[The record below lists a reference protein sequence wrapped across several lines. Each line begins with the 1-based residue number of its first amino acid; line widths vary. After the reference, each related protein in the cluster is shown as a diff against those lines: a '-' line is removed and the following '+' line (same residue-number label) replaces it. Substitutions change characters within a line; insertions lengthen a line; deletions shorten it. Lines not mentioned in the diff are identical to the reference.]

1 MTNQSNNPR
10 EPYFLVLGKVVRPH
24 GIRGELRM
32 QIITRLPELFED
44 LDVVYLGSDK
54 FDRRSATRYKVTRL
68 RQERDVLLLAVDGM
82 TDRNMAES
90 LRGKF
95 VMIPLRDALPLEED
109 EIYLFEIVG
118 MSVYT
123 DTDEY
128 LGDVAEIMETGAN
141 DVYLLR
147 GGNRGDV
154 LIPDTDEVI
163 QSIDRANRK
172 IIITPLIGLLPG
184 EVIDDDLEDEPDV
197 DGDEA

>member
-1 MTNQSNNPR
+1 M
-10 EPYFLVLGKVVRPH
+10 LGKIIRPH

-32 QIITRLPELFED
+32 QVITRLPELFED
-44 LDVVYLGSDK
+44 LETIYLGTDK

-68 RQERDVLLLAVDGM
+68 RQERDVLLLAVDGIA
-82 TDRNMAES
+82 DRNEAEI

-95 VMIPLRDALPLEED
+95 VMIPLRDALPLEDGEV
-109 EIYLFEIVG
+109 YLFEIVG
-118 MSVYT
+118 MAVYT
-123 DTDEY
+123 DTNEY

-147 GGNRGDV
+147 GGSRGDV

-184 EVIDDDLEDEPDV
+184 DEVDDADDGPDH
-197 DGDEA
+197 DCDDT

>member
-1 MTNQSNNPR
+1 M
-10 EPYFLVLGKVVRPH
+10 LGKVVRPH

-32 QIITRLPELFED
+32 QVITRFPKLFED
-44 LDVVYLGSDK
+44 LDTVYLGTDK
-54 FDRRSATRYKVTRL
+54 FDRRSATGYKVVRL
-68 RQERDVLLLAVDGM
+68 RQERDVMLLALDGIM
-82 TDRNMAES
+82 DRNTAES

-95 VMIPLRDALPLEED
+95 VMSPLRDTLPLEEG
-109 EIYLFEIVG
+109 EVYLFEIVG

-141 DVYLLR
+141 DVYVLR
-147 GGNRGDV
+147 GGKRGNV

-163 QSIDRANRK
+163 RSIDRANRK

-184 EVIDDDLEDEPDV
+184 DEIDDTDEPDE
-197 DGDEA
+197 DGNDF

>member
-1 MTNQSNNPR
+1 
-10 EPYFLVLGKVVRPH
+10 
-24 GIRGELRM
+24 M